1 MKKTKVYLDMDG
13 TIADLYGKQNWL
25 ECLRNEK
32 DNTFSDLRPII
43 TQEELLKIF
52 PEKEY
57 DIRILSM
64 TPLGA
69 SKPFC
74 EKVIEEKNAWLD
86 KYFPILRKRI
96 YQKYGHNKNVK
107 NSANAILVDD
117 NEIIRKSW
125 KGIALNPAQL
135 WRYNYEL

>member
-1 MKKTKVYLDMDG
+1 MKKIKVYLDLDG
-13 TIADLYGKQNWL
+13 TVASLYTEKNWL
-25 ECLRNEK
+25 KRLRDEEEGLFLNL
-32 DNTFSDLRPII
+32 NPMI
-43 TQEELLKIF
+43 TQEELFEKF
-52 PEKEY
+52 PQEKY

-86 KYFPILRKRI
+86 KHFPALKKRI

-107 NSANAILVDD
+107 NSANAILIDD
-117 NEIIRKSW
+117 NKAIRESW

-135 WRYNYEL
+135 WG

>member
-1 MKKTKVYLDMDG
+1 MKRTKLYLDMDG
-13 TIADLYGKQNWL
+13 TIADLYNRKNWL
-25 ECLRNEK
+25 E
-32 DNTFSDLRPII
+32 DLRAEKRGVFTDLKPLVS
-43 TQEELLKIF
+43 QEQLLELF
-52 PEKEY
+52 PANEY

-74 EKVIEEKNAWLD
+74 EKVVEEKNAWLD
-86 KYFPILRKRI
+86 KHFPALKKRI

-107 NSANAILVDD
+107 NSANAILIDD
-117 NEIIRKSW
+117 NKTIRESW

-135 WRYNYEL
+135 WG

>member
-1 MKKTKVYLDMDG
+1 MKKIKVYLDLDG
-13 TIADLYGKQNWL
+13 TIADLYGKENWL
-25 ECLRNEK
+25 ECLRAEK
-32 DNTFSDLRPII
+32 ENTFSDLRPMIS
-43 TQEELLKIF
+43 QDKLLEIF
-52 PEKEY
+52 PQERY

-69 SKPFC
+69 SKAFC
-74 EKVIEEKNAWLD
+74 EKVVEEKNAWLD
-86 KYFPILRKRI
+86 EHFPALKKRI

-117 NEIIRKSW
+117 NETIRKSW

-135 WRYNYEL
+135 WS

>member
-1 MKKTKVYLDMDG
+1 MKKIKVYLDLDG
-13 TIADLYGKQNWL
+13 TVASLYTEKNWL
-25 ECLRNEK
+25 KRLRDEEEGLFLNLK
-32 DNTFSDLRPII
+32 PII
-43 TQEELLKIF
+43 NQDKLLEIF
-52 PEKEY
+52 PQERY

-69 SKPFC
+69 SKAFC
-74 EKVIEEKNAWLD
+74 EKVVEEKNAWLD
-86 KYFPILRKRI
+86 EHFPALKKRI

-117 NEIIRKSW
+117 NETIRKSW

-135 WRYNYEL
+135 WG

>member
-1 MKKTKVYLDMDG
+1 MKKIKVYLDLDG
-13 TIADLYGKQNWL
+13 TIASLYTEKNWL
-25 ECLRNEK
+25 KRLRDEEK
-32 DNTFSDLRPII
+32 GLFLNLRPMIS
-43 TQEELLKIF
+43 QDKLLEIF
-52 PEKEY
+52 PQEKY

-74 EKVIEEKNAWLD
+74 EKVVEEKNAWLD
-86 KYFPILRKRI
+86 EYFPVLKKRI
-96 YQKYGHNKNVK
+96 YQKYGYNKNVK

-117 NEIIRKSW
+117 NEAIRKSW

-135 WRYNYEL
+135 WG

>member
-1 MKKTKVYLDMDG
+1 MKKIKIYLDMDG

-25 ECLRNEK
+25 ECLRAEK

-43 TQEELLKIF
+43 TQEELFKMF

-69 SKPFC
+69 SKLFC
-74 EKVIEEKNAWLD
+74 EKVVQEKNAWLD
-86 KYFPILRKRI
+86 KHFPALKKRI

-107 NSANAILVDD
+107 NSTNAILIDD
-117 NEIIRKSW
+117 NKAIRESW
-125 KGIALNPAQL
+125 KGIALNPVQL
-135 WRYNYEL
+135 WG